1 MRPITVQK
9 CNHLGEKVWQYQ
21 GEAIERGAS
30 WVCLTARFARS
41 DVDAGYVVF
50 RRGDFMTEWFYSDR
64 WYNVFRLEDVD
75 DGRLKG
81 WYCNIGRPARLGGDM
96 VAYDDLALDVF
107 VTPSGEVLV
116 LDEDEFDA
124 LQLSDG
130 DVAASWAA
138 VDSIRGA
145 VAARA
150 FPFVTQDAT
159 ASSG

>member
-1 MRPITVQK
+1 MTPIIVQK
-9 CNHLGEKVWQYQ
+9 CNHLGEVVWQYQ
-21 GEAIERGAS
+21 GEAVERGAT
-30 WVCLTARFARS
+30 WVCLMARFARS

-50 RRGDFMTEWFYSDR
+50 RRGDAMTEWFYSDR

-81 WYCNIGRPARLGGDM
+81 WYCNIGRPARLGEDV

-107 VTPSGEVLV
+107 VMPDGDVLV

-124 LQLSDG
+124 LHLAEA

-138 VDSIRGA
+138 VETIRAA

-150 FPFVTQDAT
+150 FPFLTEGAQ
-159 ASSG
+159 